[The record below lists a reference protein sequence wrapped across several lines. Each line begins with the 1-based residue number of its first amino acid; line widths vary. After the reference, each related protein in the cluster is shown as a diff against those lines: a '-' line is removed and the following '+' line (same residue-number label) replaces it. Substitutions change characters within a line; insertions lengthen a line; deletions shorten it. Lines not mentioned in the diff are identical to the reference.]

1 MRIIKLYPMKISQ
14 TRWIFAVIDKTDR
27 DVIVFDSLSLIQAKK
42 LLGTGIELLV
52 QWDGKLWQ
60 FVPDTMI
67 KDSVVLGRMIAEVA

>member
-1 MRIIKLYPMKISQ
+1 MKISQ
-14 TRWIFAVIDKTDR
+14 KRWIFAVIDKTDG

-60 FVPDTMI
+60 FVPDSVV
-67 KDSVVLGRMIAEVA
+67 KDYVVLGRMIAEVA